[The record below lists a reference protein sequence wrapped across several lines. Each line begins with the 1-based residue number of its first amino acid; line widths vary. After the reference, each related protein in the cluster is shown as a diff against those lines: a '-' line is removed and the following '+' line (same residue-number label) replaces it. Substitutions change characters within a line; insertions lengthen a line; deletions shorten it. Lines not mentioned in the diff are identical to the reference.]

1 MSQGSLTTK
10 DYKKILEIVHLAYT
24 IDNRQE
30 MWRAVW
36 QELDKLIGF
45 SSAVWLPRDAATW
58 QFVFKD
64 LLPYQSLLRTSEGNF
79 TERHRAILDLLLPHL
94 SNLLHNLYLREVLC
108 QAPDNG
114 VIVLGGDGTVLLMND
129 AARRALNGHPLQLI
143 PNPDLGAEPALFQTS
158 AGLYKVRSTPVRWG
172 GKDKILILE
181 PLPSQRIIGE
191 KLAGFGLTKREQEIA
206 ALVIRGWGN
215 REIAESLCITEQT
228 VKDHLHDIFAKVK
241 ICRRSQLA
249 AKLLEPEALITRQET
264 AKLRAQK
271 NWKKGVCAAD

>member
-1 MSQGSLTTK
+1 MRRPQCAPHHGDALHCSQAHESYMTAN
-10 DYKKILEIVHLAYT
+10 DYKKVLEIIHLAYS
-24 IDNRQE
+24 IDNREE
-30 MWRAVW
+30 MWRVVR
-36 QELDKLIGF
+36 EKLEKLVGF
-45 SSAVWLPRDAATW
+45 SGAVWLPGDAATW

-64 LLPYQSLLRTSEGNF
+64 LLPYRSLLRTSDGNF

-114 VIVLGGDGTVLLMND
+114 VIVLGGDGTVRLMND
-129 AARRALNGHPLQLI
+129 AARRALNGHNGHPLQLI
-143 PNPDLGAEPALFQTS
+143 PNPDLGAEPALFQTG
-158 AGLYKVRSTPVRWG
+158 AGLYKVRSTTVRWG
-172 GKDKILILE
+172 GF
-181 PLPSQRIIGE
+181 R
-191 KLAGFGLTKREQEIA
+191 LTKREQEIA

-249 AKLLEPEALITRQET
+249 AKLLEPVPLTGEHEAGDLKTGKVSFVHR
-264 AKLRAQK
+264 L
-271 NWKKGVCAAD
+271 